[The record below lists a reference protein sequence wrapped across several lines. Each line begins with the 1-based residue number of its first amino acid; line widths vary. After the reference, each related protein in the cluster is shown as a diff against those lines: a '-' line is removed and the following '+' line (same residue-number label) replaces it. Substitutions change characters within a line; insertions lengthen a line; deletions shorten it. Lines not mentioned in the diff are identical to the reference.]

1 MRQQTFQKALSRLT
15 DTGFRLFFVT
25 GLVFA
30 VLTGLYNIWLCM
42 AELVILL
49 VLYLYF
55 QSGAIRRKQE
65 AMDYLDHLASGV
77 DNASRRT
84 MLSSPM
90 PIAIFRPDT
99 DDIIWSNERFLHLTG
114 DPDHLFETKL
124 SALVP
129 AFQCQWLLDG
139 EHLSPEPVPVGEKLY
154 LVYGNLVCTG
164 EQDSFLATTYWVDV
178 TQYATVAAK
187 FDATRS
193 VVGILQVDNYEDLS
207 RGLEEGERA
216 VMRSELNN
224 RLSAWLDPSQGLL
237 CRYDRDHYLLL
248 VEAAQF
254 QAFCRKKF
262 SLLDE
267 IRQVQSPNGVAA
279 TLSIGFGRNGET
291 PRQLH
296 EYASLALDMALSR
309 GGDQVVVK
317 DGNDFSF
324 FGGRSKETERRTKVK
339 SRVVANALSQLIRD
353 SSQVLVMGH
362 KNSDMDAIGAAAG
375 MVCAARVKGRPVH
388 IVVDRQHTMA
398 SDLIERLETQSE
410 YKGVFISAEDAMI
423 ACDFNTLLIVVDV
436 NRPGYVESAALLE
449 SINKIAV
456 IDHHR
461 RAADY
466 IENAVVSLHEPY
478 ASSAS
483 ELVSELL
490 QYLVPTSGILTCEAE
505 AMLAGI
511 YLDTKGFATRTGV
524 RTFEAAA
531 YLRRAGAESSDVK
544 RLFQSSF
551 DQYMERQKLISSA
564 RDCGQGVI
572 FAITGEEVDR
582 IAAAQAADELLSII
596 GTHASVVA
604 FRSGNDMAVSA
615 RAAGHVNV
623 QLLMERLGGGG
634 NHSAAGAQLKNT
646 TPEEA
651 DKLIT
656 DAIRGYFDDQRTE
669 KQDDNK

>member
-129 AFQCQWLLDG
+129 AFQSQWLLDG

-254 QAFCRKKF
+254 QVFCRKKF

-339 SRVVANALSQLIRD
+339 SRVVASALSELLA
-353 SSQVLVMGH
+353 STHQVIVMGH
-362 KNSDMDAIGAAAG
+362 KYPDLDVLGAVAG
-375 MVCAARVKGRPVH
+375 VCAIARKKDVPIKAVRAPSPYPSEEQTKQLASLPEYQGIFIPPDEAIRLAKPTS
-388 IVVDRQHTMA
+388 IVV
-398 SDLIERLETQSE
+398 
-410 YKGVFISAEDAMI
+410 
-423 ACDFNTLLIVVDV
+423 VVDT
-436 NRPGYVESAALLE
+436 NRPEQTQVPELLT
-449 SINKIAV
+449 SGARIVV

-461 RAADY
+461 RAASY
-466 IENAVVSLHEPY
+466 IEKPALSFHDPY

-483 ELVSELL
+483 ELVAELV
-490 QYLVPTSGILTCEAE
+490 QYILDNGDLKRQEAE

-511 YLDTKGFATRTGV
+511 VLDTKNFTNRTGG

-531 YLRRAGAESSDVK
+531 YLRRAGADTADVQ
-544 RLFQSSF
+544 RMFQSDLQS
-551 DQYMERQKLISSA
+551 MISRYDIIRRA
-564 RDCGQGVI
+564 ELYHGDI
-572 FAITGEEVDR
+572 A
-582 IAAAQAADELLSII
+582 IAALDQECDRVIAAKAADEMLTLQ
-596 GTHASVVA
+596 GVRASFVLY
-604 FRSGNDMAVSA
+604 RKDDGIYISA
-615 RAAGHVNV
+615 RSLGEINV
-623 QLLMERLGGGG
+623 QVLVETLGGGG
-634 NHSAAGAQLKNT
+634 NSTTAGGQCSGMTVAEAKATLLRAIDKYF
-646 TPEEA
+646 EE
-651 DKLIT
+651 
-656 DAIRGYFDDQRTE
+656 
-669 KQDDNK
+669 

>member
-42 AELVILL
+42 AELVVLL

-254 QAFCRKKF
+254 QVFCRKKF

-339 SRVVANALSQLIRD
+339 SRVVASALSELLA
-353 SSQVLVMGH
+353 STHQVIVMGH
-362 KNSDMDAIGAAAG
+362 KYPDLDVLGAVVG
-375 MVCAARVKGRPVH
+375 VCAIARKKDVPIKAVRAPSPYPSEEQTRQLASLPEYQGIFIPPDEAIRLAKPTS
-388 IVVDRQHTMA
+388 IVV
-398 SDLIERLETQSE
+398 
-410 YKGVFISAEDAMI
+410 
-423 ACDFNTLLIVVDV
+423 VVDT
-436 NRPGYVESAALLE
+436 NRPEQTQVPELLT
-449 SINKIAV
+449 SGARIVV

-461 RAADY
+461 RAASY
-466 IENAVVSLHEPY
+466 IEKPALSFHDPY

-483 ELVSELL
+483 ELVAELV
-490 QYLVPTSGILTCEAE
+490 QYILDNGDLKRQEAE

-511 YLDTKGFATRTGV
+511 VLDTKNFTMRTGS
-524 RTFEAAA
+524 RTFETAAF
-531 YLRRAGAESSDVK
+531 LRKAGADTALVHK
-544 RLFQSSF
+544 FFQH
-551 DQYMERQKLISSA
+551 DL
-564 RDCGQGVI
+564 RDTVTKMQIIQGAQTYRGSM
-572 FAITGEEVDR
+572 AIALTDR
-582 IAAAQAADELLSII
+582 PVGRAIAGQAADEMLNIAGIEASFVLFPEAGQAYLS
-596 GTHASVVA
+596 A
-604 FRSGNDMAVSA
+604 RSGSN
-615 RAAGHVNV
+615 VNV
-623 QLLMERLGGGG
+623 QVISEMLGGGG
-634 NHSAAGAQLKNT
+634 NATTAGAQFPGKTTEDVLPLLKETIDN
-646 TPEEA
+646 
-651 DKLIT
+651 
-656 DAIRGYFDDQRTE
+656 YFDDE
-669 KQDDNK
+669 A